1 LAGLASINIRF
12 SADLKDFSTKMANAN
27 RSIQKLGKKM
37 KAVGQNL
44 SIGVTAPIVALGALS
59 VKTFATFEQAMANV
73 AAVSGATGSSFAA
86 LEKSALDLGA
96 ATQFTA
102 EQVAQLQ
109 LNYSKLGF
117 SPDEILQ
124 VTAATLD
131 LAVATGE
138 DLATSATVA
147 ASTLR
152 GFGLE
157 ANEMGRVIDVM
168 ASSFSK
174 SALDLSKFQTAMA
187 ILAPVAKN
195 AGVGIE
201 EATSYLSILTDRG
214 VDASSAGSALR
225 NIFLTL
231 AGSGETLQ
239 GSMTRI
245 ATSTNKNKT
254 AFETFGKLGATV
266 ATIMA
271 ENSAEAKTL
280 QTAYEGSAGAA
291 KSMAAIVGGTTQ
303 GALLRMRSA
312 IEGAAISLGEQ
323 LAPFVEKVS
332 ILIGDLANRFKELS
346 PETKKIIVVVAGL
359 AAAIGPLLVVLG
371 VLMSSVIPGLIT
383 AFGGLRAGMLL
394 LRTGFIQLTATMA
407 ANPFGLLAVA
417 IAAIASYFLFF
428 NKNVD
433 DTIEKQS
440 LLASVND
447 TAAKSIANEKAKLN
461 ELLFIARDENIQK
474 SARIKAIKELNKL
487 SPKHLGDLTLEKI
500 NTDDARIAIEL
511 YNTELLK
518 TARIKAAQSKLQEL
532 QSKIID
538 LQIASENASVKSAK
552 AVNKLKEEAVSL
564 EDQLRVRAIEKAGS
578 GANVTDIYSVQVD
591 KLKQQ
596 EQQLLKIIAANQ
608 TINKVVASGGGGT
621 DDPVE
626 GRKKATTVGENLSA
640 VGVAEF
646 DITSNLTTESEKLDT
661 ILTGIKGKFESFQ
674 GVTQIFGDAI
684 GNSFMAMSS
693 KIVGALQTG
702 NTILDAFVGSVIN
715 SLANLAAAFVQQLLV
730 EKLFSTAKKSVDF
743 GRASSNAIVIAS
755 SAAAA
760 MGPFGAIALP
770 GLIAAQVGM
779 ITGAFAGIA
788 AFANGGMVGGSSFS
802 GDKLF
807 ARVNS
812 GEMILNKGQQSN
824 MAGMMDSNR
833 GNVNVQLGVGTK
845 LVGRDLIFFLR
856 EEAIKLTRTQG

>member
-1 LAGLASINIRF
+1 
-12 SADLKDFSTKMANAN
+12 
-27 RSIQKLGKKM
+27 M

-626 GRKKATTVGENLSA
+626 GRKKATTVGDGLAINGVNDVDFANNSLVDSLDA
-640 VGVAEF
+640 VTPA
-646 DITSNLTTESEKLDT
+646 LTAFEQRLQLFNERAS
-661 ILTGIKGKFESFQ
+661 GI
-674 GVTQIFGDAI
+674 VTQAAGNVLSGFGEMIAGLATGSLSMSDVAGGLLKIIGNMAVELGKSAIAI
-684 GNSFMAMSS
+684 GVGMLAIKMAF
-693 KIVGALQTG
+693 T
-702 NTILDAFVGSVIN
+702 N
-715 SLANLAAAFVQQLLV
+715 
-730 EKLFSTAKKSVDF
+730 
-743 GRASSNAIVIAS
+743 
-755 SAAAA
+755 
-760 MGPFGAIALP
+760 PFTAIA
-770 GLIAAQVGM
+770 
-779 ITGAFAGIA
+779 AGIA
-788 AFANGGMVGGSSFS
+788 LVALGTIIASAANITSGGGQNNNAGTFANGGMVGGSSFS

-824 MAGMMDSNR
+824 MAGMMDSSR
-833 GNVNVQLGVGTK
+833 GNVNVQLAGGLK
-845 LVGRDLIFFLR
+845 MSGRDLLFFL
-856 EEAIKLTRTQG
+856 EEEGKKLNRTR